1 METVAIKADIREQ
14 ARSKGANVTRAE
26 GKIPCV
32 VYGGDDVK
40 AVAIEFNDVRHA
52 IYTSEFKICELDID
66 GKKENCI
73 VKDIQFHPVTE
84 EIVHIDFLRLIPGHE
99 VKVEVPIHFEG
110 QAAGIRQGG
119 NLVKKLRR
127 VQIKAVPENLVDHII
142 LDLTTLKLGDSMNV
156 GDLEVD
162 ESIQILTPLSTP
174 VASVVVPRALL
185 TVTAAGD
192 EEEEGEE
199 EGDEGEGTPAEASE
213 EAAE

>member
-1 METVAIKADIREQ
+1 METIAIKADIREQ
-14 ARSKGANVTRAE
+14 ARSKGANATRAE

-32 VYGGDDVK
+32 VYGGEEVR
-40 AVAIEFNDVRHA
+40 AVAVEFNDVRHA
-52 IYTSEFKICELDID
+52 IYTAEFKICELEID

-127 VQIKAVPENLVDHII
+127 VQIKAVPENLVDHINI
-142 LDLTTLKLGDSMNV
+142 DLTSLKLGDSLNV

-162 ESIQILTPLSTP
+162 ESIEILTPLSTP

-185 TVTAAGD
+185 TVAAADD

-199 EGDEGEGTPAEASE
+199 EGEEAEGASDEASE
-213 EAAE
+213 ETAE